1 MQFTLNGFIARNVTL
16 RQIIQEAYGVYEQD
30 RLSGGP
36 RWLSTER
43 FDVDAKIEGN
53 DVAKFEHISVDQRRS
68 ILQKFLAERFKLRVH
83 DETKTIPA
91 YALVISKGGPKLKV
105 SNAVDVYHSEIKGI
119 DGLVTRSEV
128 GLITVKGFTMKQF
141 AKLLYPSAQLIVVD
155 ETGLTGRYDFELQW
169 TPYNLRSSATNSS
182 DPSQNAATPLGVS
195 GPSIFT
201 ALKEQLGLKL
211 ESIKYPISAIVV
223 DQVNQP
229 SPN

>member
-1 MQFTLNGFIARNVTL
+1 MSRIVR
-16 RQIIQEAYGVYEQD
+16 I
-30 RLSGGP
+30 
-36 RWLSTER
+36 
-43 FDVDAKIEGN
+43 
-53 DVAKFEHISVDQRRS
+53 S
-68 ILQKFLAERFKLRVH
+68 ILPLKMVNAHLLIGSDGCVLIDAGLPGSAAKVEKVL
-83 DETKTIPA
+83 
-91 YALVISKGGPKLKV
+91 SKQGL